1 MADEKIGI
9 KQTIRLE
16 WVEEAYQLVKQ
27 GLSEK
32 EIRISLK
39 KMLSVQT
46 GSGLSG
52 ERGSTSTSQVV
63 NILINIWL
71 KPPLL
76 THSIREELLERDD
89 ETQESLIIRNWIMIS
104 VAYPFWNQ
112 TATIIGR
119 LSGFQAQFTHKQ
131 VIQRLKERYGDKNT
145 IERYG
150 RYVIRSFKEWGLI
163 VDTPN
168 RGAYRLPDPKPV
180 KNPKLASL
188 LIECEM
194 IAKQRKY
201 ITYSEASAIPA
212 LFAFNLV
219 DLTIDQIVRSSSRL
233 KSSLQAYEQVINRE
247 KGYCAAMG
255 RISSIPL

>member
-16 WVEEAYQLVKQ
+16 WIEETYQLVKQ

-32 EIRISLK
+32 EIRQNLK
-39 KMLSVQT
+39 KIISVQT

-52 ERGSTSTSQVV
+52 DRGSTSTDQVV
-63 NILINIWL
+63 YILVNIWF
-71 KPPLL
+71 KPSSPTLP
-76 THSIREELLERDD
+76 IRKELLNE
-89 ETQESLIIRNWIMIS
+89 EQEDRGSIVIRNWIMIS

-119 LSGFQAQFTHKQ
+119 LSGFQAQFTHQ
-131 VIQRLKERYGDKNT
+131 QIIQRLKEQYGDRST

-150 RYVIRSFKEWGLI
+150 RYVIRSFKEWGII

-168 RGAYRLPDPKPV
+168 RGYYKLPEKVPV
-180 KNPKLASL
+180 KTLQLAAL
-188 LIECEM
+188 LLECEM

-212 LFAFNLV
+212 LFAFSLA

-233 KSSLQAYEQVINRE
+233 NSNLQAFEQVINME
-247 KGYCAAMG
+247 
-255 RISSIPL
+255 

>member
-16 WVEEAYQLVKQ
+16 WIEEAYQLVKQ

-32 EIRISLK
+32 EIRQNLK
-39 KMLSVQT
+39 KIISMQT
-46 GSGLSG
+46 GSGLSDV
-52 ERGSTSTSQVV
+52 RGSTSTDQVV
-63 NILINIWL
+63 NILVNIWSKL
-71 KPPLL
+71 SPPTLP
-76 THSIREELLERDD
+76 IRQELLVEEKEDRG
-89 ETQESLIIRNWIMIS
+89 SIVIRNWIMIS

-119 LSGFQAQFTHKQ
+119 LSGFQVQFTHQQ
-131 VIQRLKERYGDKNT
+131 VIQRLKEQYGDRST

-168 RGAYRLPDPKPV
+168 RGYYKLPEKVQV
-180 KNPKLASL
+180 KTLQLAAL
-188 LIECEM
+188 LLESEM

-201 ITYSEASAIPA
+201 ITYSEALAIPA
-212 LFAFNLV
+212 VFAFSLANF
-219 DLTIDQIVRSSSRL
+219 TIDQIVRSSSRL
-233 KSSLQAYEQVINRE
+233 KSSQQAFEQVINIE
-247 KGYCAAMG
+247 
-255 RISSIPL
+255 